1 MSNSE
6 FCLMEGKMQD
16 IFIKRLEAL
25 MEEKDMSQTELANKI
40 GTTNVTISRYLSGER
55 IPRLEIVAK
64 IAEVFHTS
72 VDYLVGLT
80 SHRNASWARSHAHT
94 DNSDMIEIQK
104 KLESIGSLNAKKR
117 LSASQLALI
126 KNLLDTNKDFINH
139 LKEDNGKNV
148 IA

>member
-1 MSNSE
+1 
-6 FCLMEGKMQD
+6 MQD
-16 IFIKRLEAL
+16 IFIKRLETL
-25 MEEKDMSQTELANKI
+25 MEEKDMSQIELANRV

-80 SHRNASWARSHAHT
+80 SHRNASSARSHAQAG
-94 DNSDMIEIQK
+94 NADMREIQK
-104 KLESIGSLNAKKR
+104 KLESLGALNAKKR
-117 LSASQLALI
+117 LTPSQLTLI
-126 KNLLDTNKDFINH
+126 KELLDNNKDFINE
-139 LKEDNGKNV
+139 LKEEKDI

>member
-1 MSNSE
+1 
-6 FCLMEGKMQD
+6 MQD
-16 IFIKRLEAL
+16 IFIKRLETL
-25 MEEKDMSQTELANKI
+25 MEEKDMSHIELASKV

-80 SHRNASWARSHAHT
+80 SHRNASPARSHAHA
-94 DNSDMIEIQK
+94 DNADMREIQK
-104 KLESIGSLNAKKR
+104 KLESLGSLNAKKR
-117 LSASQLALI
+117 LTPSQLALI
-126 KNLLDTNKDFINH
+126 KELLDNNKDFINE
-139 LKEDNGKNV
+139 LKEEKDI

>member
-1 MSNSE
+1 
-6 FCLMEGKMQD
+6 MQD

-25 MEEKDMSQTELANKI
+25 MEEKDMSQIELASKI

-72 VDYLVGLT
+72 VDYLVGL
-80 SHRNASWARSHAHT
+80 SSIRSNSNT
-94 DNSDMIEIQK
+94 SDMLEIQQ
-104 KLESIGSLNAKKR
+104 KLDSIGSLNTKKE
-117 LSASQLALI
+117 LSSSQLALI
-126 KNLLDTNKDFINH
+126 KSLLEDNKDFLNS
-139 LKEDNGKNV
+139 LKDKDI